1 MVEYIVI
8 ILVVIFLIGSVSFS
22 MPSKKSKQIAQLRL
36 DAVKL
41 GFKISS
47 LAYSN
52 ISFKSDD
59 MSLASYQI
67 KNLSNIKDAHFIRDK
82 DEFILYS
89 PSKLKYSN
97 EYESLL
103 LSIRSLPESV
113 IEIIF
118 SEALI
123 VFLWNE
129 NLGVDELRRIDSDL
143 KKL

>member
-1 MVEYIVI
+1 MEYIVI
-8 ILVVIFLIGSVSFS
+8 ILVIIFLIGSVSFS

-59 MSLASYQI
+59 MRLASYQI

>member
-1 MVEYIVI
+1 MEYIVI

-89 PSKLKYSN
+89 PSKLKYSD

>member
-1 MVEYIVI
+1 MEYIVI
-8 ILVVIFLIGSVSFS
+8 ILVVIFLIGSISFS

-103 LSIRSLPESV
+103 LSIRSLPDSV

>member
-1 MVEYIVI
+1 MEFIVI

>member
-1 MVEYIVI
+1 MEYIVI
-8 ILVVIFLIGSVSFS
+8 ILVIVFFIGSVSFS
-22 MPSKKSKQIAQLRL
+22 IPSKRSKQIAQLRL
-36 DAVKL
+36 DAIKL

-59 MSLASYQI
+59 MRLVSYQI
-67 KNLSNIKDAHFIRDK
+67 KNLSNIKEAHFIKDK
-82 DEFILYS
+82 NEFILYS

-97 EYESLL
+97 EYETLL
-103 LSIRSLPESV
+103 LSIRSLPESI

-118 SEALI
+118 SQVLI

-129 NLGVDELRRIDSDL
+129 NLGIEELRRIDSDL

>member
-1 MVEYIVI
+1 MEYIVI

>member
-1 MVEYIVI
+1 MEYIVI
-8 ILVVIFLIGSVSFS
+8 ILVVIFLIGSISFS

-67 KNLSNIKDAHFIRDK
+67 KNLSNIREAHFIRDK

-89 PSKLKYSN
+89 PSKLKYSS

>member
-1 MVEYIVI
+1 MGYII
-8 ILVVIFLIGSVSFS
+8 SALVVIFFIGSASFLI
-22 MPSKKSKQIAQLRL
+22 PSRRTKHIAQLSL

-52 ISFKSDD
+52 VSFKSDD
-59 MSLASYQI
+59 IKLASYQI
-67 KNLSNIKDAHFIRDK
+67 KNSSNIKEAHFIKDK
-82 DEFILYS
+82 NEFILYS
-89 PSKLKYSN
+89 PSRLKYSE

-103 LSIRSLPESV
+103 LSIRSLPESI

-118 SEALI
+118 SKAI
-123 VFLWNE
+123 MVFLWDE
-129 NLGVDELRRIDSDL
+129 NLGIEELRRIDSDL

>member
-1 MVEYIVI
+1 MGFI
-8 ILVVIFLIGSVSFS
+8 ISALVVIFFIGSASFLI
-22 MPSKKSKQIAQLRL
+22 PSRRTKHIAQLRL

-52 ISFKSDD
+52 VSFKSDD
-59 MSLASYQI
+59 IKLASYQI
-67 KNLSNIKDAHFIRDK
+67 KNTSNIKEAHFIKDK
-82 DEFILYS
+82 NEFILYS
-89 PSKLKYSN
+89 PSRLKYSE

-103 LSIRSLPESV
+103 MSIRSLPESI

-118 SEALI
+118 SKAVM
-123 VFLWNE
+123 VFLWDE
-129 NLGVDELRRIDSDL
+129 NLGIEELRRIDSDL

>member
-1 MVEYIVI
+1 MDYIVI
-8 ILVVIFLIGSVSFS
+8 ILVVIFLIGSISFS

-97 EYESLL
+97 EYKSLL

>member
-1 MVEYIVI
+1 MEYIVI

-22 MPSKKSKQIAQLRL
+22 MPSKKSKKIAQLRL

-47 LAYSN
+47 LALSN

-67 KNLSNIKDAHFIRDK
+67 KNLSNTKEAHFIKDK
-82 DEFILYS
+82 NEFILYS

-97 EYESLL
+97 EYETLL
-103 LSIRSLPESV
+103 LSIRSLPESI

-118 SEALI
+118 SQALI

-129 NLGVDELRRIDSDL
+129 NLGIEELRRIDSDL

>member
-1 MVEYIVI
+1 MEYIVI
-8 ILVVIFLIGSVSFS
+8 ILVVIFLIGSISFS

-103 LSIRSLPESV
+103 LNIRSLPESV

>member
-1 MVEYIVI
+1 VGYII
-8 ILVVIFLIGSVSFS
+8 SALVVIFFIGSASFLI
-22 MPSKKSKQIAQLRL
+22 PSRRTKHIAQLRL

-52 ISFKSDD
+52 VSFKSDD
-59 MSLASYQI
+59 IKLASYQI
-67 KNLSNIKDAHFIRDK
+67 KNSSNIKEAHFIKDK
-82 DEFILYS
+82 NEFILYS
-89 PSKLKYSN
+89 PSRLKYSE

-103 LSIRSLPESV
+103 LSLRSLPESI

-118 SEALI
+118 SKAVM
-123 VFLWNE
+123 VFLWDE
-129 NLGVDELRRIDSDL
+129 NLGIEELRRIDSDL

>member
-1 MVEYIVI
+1 MEYIVI

-67 KNLSNIKDAHFIRDK
+67 KNLSNIRDAHFIRDK

>member
-1 MVEYIVI
+1 VGYII
-8 ILVVIFLIGSVSFS
+8 SALVVIFFIGSASFLI
-22 MPSKKSKQIAQLRL
+22 PSRRTKYIAQLRL

-52 ISFKSDD
+52 VSFKSDD
-59 MSLASYQI
+59 IKLASYQI
-67 KNLSNIKDAHFIRDK
+67 KNSSNIKEAHFIKDK
-82 DEFILYS
+82 NEFILYS
-89 PSKLKYSN
+89 PSRLKYSE

-103 LSIRSLPESV
+103 LSIRSLPESI

-118 SEALI
+118 SKAVM
-123 VFLWNE
+123 VFLWDE
-129 NLGVDELRRIDSDL
+129 NLGIEELRRIDSDL

>member
-1 MVEYIVI
+1 MEYIVI
-8 ILVVIFLIGSVSFS
+8 ILVVIFLIGSISFS

-67 KNLSNIKDAHFIRDK
+67 KNLSKIKDAHFIRDK

-103 LSIRSLPESV
+103 LTIRSLPESI

-129 NLGVDELRRIDSDL
+129 NLGIDELKRIDSDL

>member
-1 MVEYIVI
+1 VGYII
-8 ILVVIFLIGSVSFS
+8 SALVAIFFIGSASFLI
-22 MPSKKSKQIAQLRL
+22 PSRRTKHIAQLRL

-52 ISFKSDD
+52 VSFKSDD
-59 MSLASYQI
+59 IKLASYQI
-67 KNLSNIKDAHFIRDK
+67 KNSSNIKEAHFIKDK
-82 DEFILYS
+82 NEFILYS
-89 PSKLKYSN
+89 PSRLKYSE

-103 LSIRSLPESV
+103 LSIRSLPESI

-118 SEALI
+118 SKAVM
-123 VFLWNE
+123 VFLWDE
-129 NLGVDELRRIDSDL
+129 NLGIEELRRIDSDL

>member
-1 MVEYIVI
+1 MEYIVI

-59 MSLASYQI
+59 ISLASYQI